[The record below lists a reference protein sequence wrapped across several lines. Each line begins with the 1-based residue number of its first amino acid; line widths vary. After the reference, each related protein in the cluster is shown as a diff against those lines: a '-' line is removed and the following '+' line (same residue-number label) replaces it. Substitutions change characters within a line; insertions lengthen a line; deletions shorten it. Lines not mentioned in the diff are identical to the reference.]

1 MVSPAACEIAIR
13 EQPMLTEYEAA
24 ILARQKAA
32 DLVPALQ
39 RTAGQNRVGVVM
51 VALSLLSAVGL
62 LYSAFF
68 SERGHVSRATQV
80 VPASTIAIP
89 IIHPGAS
96 GHPEAALFLR
106 HRPFDGDMAAS
117 VR

>member
-1 MVSPAACEIAIR
+1 
-13 EQPMLTEYEAA
+13 MLTQYEAA
-24 ILARQKAA
+24 MLARQKAA
-32 DLVPALQ
+32 DLVPAPQ
-39 RTAGQNRVGVVM
+39 RTAAQNRIGMVM

-68 SERGHVSRATQV
+68 LERGHGSRTTRTA
-80 VPASTIAIP
+80 PASTIATP

-106 HRPFDGDMAAS
+106 HPSEAVLPTTAAAAPS
-117 VR
+117 IR